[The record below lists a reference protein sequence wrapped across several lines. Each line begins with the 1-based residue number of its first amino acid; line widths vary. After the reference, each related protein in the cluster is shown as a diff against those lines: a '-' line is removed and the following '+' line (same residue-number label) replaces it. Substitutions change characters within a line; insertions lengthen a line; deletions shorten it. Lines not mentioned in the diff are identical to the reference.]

1 MIFVDTS
8 AFVAFFLSNEKHHE
22 KVDLLFRKF
31 MDSGFMTNHDIINET
46 LNWFSKKTNPNLTLK
61 IAKNLLNAGTIKVLE
76 TTMEERLMALNFID
90 KFKDHQ
96 LSYTDAVSFAI
107 INKLNIKKVF
117 SIDSDFNLLKNV
129 ENIFY
134 SA

>member
-8 AFVAFFLSNEKHHE
+8 VFVAFFLNNEKHHE

-31 MDSGFMTNHDIINET
+31 MDSGFITNHDIVNET

-61 IAKNLLNAGTIKVLE
+61 IAKNLLSMETIGILE
-76 TTMEERLMALNFID
+76 TSMEERLTALNFID
-90 KFKDHQ
+90 KFKDHK
-96 LSYTDAVSFAI
+96 LSYTDAISFAT
-107 INKLNIKKVF
+107 INKLGIKKVF

-134 SA
+134 SV